1 MHSALSV
8 KLNKVKI
15 LLSRI
20 FFSVKILK
28 ALYLPGKLSGLSTT
42 NDCPD
47 DDGARIRFLAKT
59 TSAEMEQQSA
69 CCSHLKTQL
78 PVVAVLVFS
87 MQLTSASSSLSIS
100 ATSPMKKMLKKTAT
114 TSPSCW
120 NLYLKLQS
128 QILVLVDLALC
139 QLQHLLPCLLLA
151 QHPVQNHLPRVLYV
165 DVCLH
170 EHLEV
175 GIGAAR
181 PVFQRTKGVCS
192 KAWEQTLS
200 FTVERI
206 SCSRQASGQDLFC
219 KSATTS

>member
-1 MHSALSV
+1 M
-8 KLNKVKI
+8 
-15 LLSRI
+15 
-20 FFSVKILK
+20 
-28 ALYLPGKLSGLSTT
+28 
-42 NDCPD
+42 
-47 DDGARIRFLAKT
+47 
-59 TSAEMEQQSA
+59 
-69 CCSHLKTQL
+69 
-78 PVVAVLVFS
+78 
-87 MQLTSASSSLSIS
+87 SSF
-100 ATSPMKKMLKKTAT
+100 
-114 TSPSCW
+114 C
-120 NLYLKLQS
+120 
-128 QILVLVDLALC
+128 
-139 QLQHLLPCLLLA
+139 

-219 KSATTS
+219 KSETTGQCLQSYSTVHDEVSSLQSLPLLAGACVPLQPAASAEPQGEGPFFSLWYFSPSAGASPVVRKTSWHKIWAAQFVSLQDLGQAMMKQTCFISACWLLNGDAGPSCILWRGKCQGQQSISHSQDF